1 MNLVLV
7 AVKEELD
14 EKDLPDFQIHYT
26 GVGKINAAIKSLKI
40 IIVYIRYLLCVL

>member
-26 GVGKINAAIKSLKI
+26 GVGKINLQSK
-40 IIVYIRYLLCVL
+40 Y